1 LVLLKEATLLAKYVF
16 FGGKGGV
23 GKTTC
28 AASFACMTAQK
39 KELTLLVSSDPAHSL
54 GDLFDI
60 ELKNQPLQIRNK
72 LDCLEIN
79 PEEESRHYITKVKHN
94 LMKIVSPV
102 ILEEI
107 EKQID
112 AASVSPGSEEAAIF
126 DKIVEIINEYGER
139 YQHIVFDTAPTGHT
153 LRLMTLPE
161 LLGSWLERMIEKRTK
176 AISLTTMAERN
187 YKEIDKILDQDPV
200 LCMLQ
205 LRKKNLEK
213 AREVLIDEKRLRFI
227 FVLNPEKLPI
237 QETKKAIEIL
247 GKHGIKV
254 SELIVNKVMPE
265 QVEGEFWR
273 LRKEQEKK
281 HIDNIKETLG
291 HLKIMWIPL
300 MQYDVQGEELNE
312 IAEKMKDHF
321 ETENKE

>member
-1 LVLLKEATLLAKYVF
+1 MVLLKEEAQLAKYVF

-28 AASFACMTAQK
+28 AASFACMKAQK
-39 KELTLLVSSDPAHSL
+39 KEQTLLVSTDPAHSL
-54 GDLFDI
+54 GDLFDL
-60 ELKNQPLQIRNK
+60 ELKNQPLPIRQN
-72 LDCLEIN
+72 LHGLEIN
-79 PEEESRHYITKVKHN
+79 PEEEGRQYIAKVKHN
-94 LMKIVSPV
+94 LIKIVSPV

-126 DKIVEIINEYGER
+126 DKIVEIINEYGDR

-176 AISLTTMAERN
+176 ALSLSTMAERN
-187 YKEIDKILDQDPV
+187 YKEIDSILDQDPV
-200 LCMLQ
+200 LSMLK
-205 LRKKNLEK
+205 LRKQKLEN
-213 AREVLIDEKRLRFI
+213 AREVLIDDKRLRFI

-237 QETKKAIEIL
+237 QETKKAIDIL

-254 SELIVNKVMPE
+254 SELIVNKVMPD

-273 LRKEQEKK
+273 QRKEQEKK
-281 HIDNIKETLG
+281 HIASIKKTFG
-291 HLKIMWIPL
+291 HLKLMWIPL

-312 IAEKMKDHF
+312 IMEEMKTCF
-321 ETENKE
+321 GEQE